1 MKALR
6 LLGNILIWP
15 LAISK
20 PLDRLHHSL
29 ILRILRRLLFG
40 VVLVLFWLLVFVLA
54 GGLGPL
60 VTHLGAPIARAAG
73 VPLTI
78 GKCVILPLG
87 GYVRIENLEVGNPTA
102 FVEAN
107 PKVYGETP
115 LAKIGF
121 LECDIAMRSLLAKE
135 IVVDTLQI
143 TGLRALY
150 AYDLDTTNVDALL
163 AQLGVPP
170 AASEAA
176 PEAAPAPAPEAQPAA
191 EPQPAD
197 AAAPATEPV
206 KFRITYLHME
216 DNTVSLRKY
225 MTIPITLPAVT
236 LEDISSDDLQRRI
249 DAVVQPAVKTVQG
262 AADGIGA
269 IGELLGD
276 GAENVGTD
284 AKDALD
290 DGAKAVGNLLEG
302 LLGSPKD
309 KKKD

>member
-40 VVLVLFWLLVFVLA
+40 IVLVLFWLLVFVLA

-115 LAKIGF
+115 LARIGF

-163 AQLGVPP
+163 AQLGVPA
-170 AASEAA
+170 AASEA
-176 PEAAPAPAPEAQPAA
+176 APEAQPAA
-191 EPQPAD
+191 EPQPAA

-290 DGAKAVGNLLEG
+290 GGAKAVGNLLEG

>member
-107 PKVYGETP
+107 PKVYGGTP

-176 PEAAPAPAPEAQPAA
+176 PEAEPAPAPEAQP
-191 EPQPAD
+191 

-276 GAENVGTD
+276 GAENVGTG

-290 DGAKAVGNLLEG
+290 GGAKAVGNLLEG

-309 KKKD
+309 KQKD

>member
-176 PEAAPAPAPEAQPAA
+176 PEAEPAPAPEAQP
-191 EPQPAD
+191 

-276 GAENVGTD
+276 GAENVGTG

-290 DGAKAVGNLLEG
+290 GGAKAVGNLLEG

-309 KKKD
+309 KQKD

>member
-60 VTHLGAPIARAAG
+60 VTHLGAPIARAVG

-176 PEAAPAPAPEAQPAA
+176 PEAEPAPAPEAQP
-191 EPQPAD
+191 

-276 GAENVGTD
+276 GAENVGTG

-290 DGAKAVGNLLEG
+290 GGAKAVGNLLEG

-309 KKKD
+309 KQKD